1 MRTGRAAIGGRT
13 YPVHA
18 VDTLVVGSGAAG
30 LNAAVRLHGYG
41 RTDVAVVTDR
51 FGAGTSANSGSDK
64 QTYYKLSLAGDVP
77 DSAADMARDLAAGG
91 SMHGDI
97 ALAEAQGSLE
107 AFFHLVALGVPFPHD
122 RYGGYVGYKTDHD
135 PRQRA
140 TSAGPLTSKLMF
152 EALAAEVRRRKIR
165 VFDGHEVVA
174 LVTAGKGP
182 AKRVAGAVALD
193 RRRLGGRDR
202 GFVLFDA
209 ANVVVATGGPGG
221 MYAHS
226 VYPESQTGSHGM
238 LFEAG
243 AVAHNLTESQFG
255 LASTKFRW
263 NVSGS
268 YQQAVPRYIS
278 TDAAGGDEREFLNA
292 YFPDMGALATAVF
305 LKGYQ
310 WPFDPRKALDGGSSL
325 VDILVYRETVVEG
338 RRVFLDFRRDAAGGG
353 RLAPFD
359 PRLLGQE
366 ARAYLERSGA
376 MRTKPIARLAK
387 MNPPAIAL
395 YRSHGI
401 DLAREPLEIAV
412 CAQHNNGGFRGSVW
426 WESNVRGLFPVGEVC
441 GTHGVTR
448 PGGSALNAGQVG
460 SARAALFIARR
471 RGGRPL
477 AGRAFVRAAKAVVLE
492 KAALAEAMLG
502 RDERG
507 SLSPGAC
514 LEEIRRRMSACGAV
528 VRDPGLRP
536 GPAGGDRPA
545 PRRPGQRR
553 PARRL
558 PRRDDRLHP
567 EPRGLRQPRP
577 RHRRGRR
584 PVRRR
589 LLRDDTVLHPGH
601 GPHHRQGVTTMTKTE
616 LFPKMN
622 EAIVAGDRETAA
634 RLAAE
639 AVTAGLDLTEVV
651 ERGYVPGI
659 QKVGELWEQGEYFL
673 PELISSAEAMKA
685 AMAVLEPEFERRHI
699 GSRMGGKVVIG
710 TIEGDIHDIGKNL
723 VASMLQAGGFEVY
736 DLGADVKLERFVD
749 KAEEVGAALIC
760 LSALLTTTMINQR
773 RLIGLLQEKGLR
785 GKYKVLVGGAPASK
799 RWAEEIGADGYAEN
813 AVAAVRLAKALAGRP

>member
-528 VRDPGLRP
+528 VRDPAVVRSEKDRARELWLRARRELRAASPRDLP
-536 GPAGGDRPA
+536 GAFKALDLALTHRVYLEAIGECLDRGGKSRGSYLVPDAGGRSP
-545 PRRPGQRR
+545 
-553 PARRL
+553 
-558 PRRDDRLHP
+558 HP
-567 EPRGLRQPRP
+567 LL
-577 RHRRGRR
+577 GRR
-584 PVRRR
+584 
-589 LLRDDTVLHPGH
+589 
-601 GPHHRQGVTTMTKTE
+601 
-616 LFPKMN
+616 
-622 EAIVAGDRETAA
+622 
-634 RLAAE
+634 
-639 AVTAGLDLTEVV
+639 
-651 ERGYVPGI
+651 
-659 QKVGELWEQGEYFL
+659 
-673 PELISSAEAMKA
+673 
-685 AMAVLEPEFERRHI
+685 
-699 GSRMGGKVVIG
+699 
-710 TIEGDIHDIGKNL
+710 
-723 VASMLQAGGFEVY
+723 
-736 DLGADVKLERFVD
+736 
-749 KAEEVGAALIC
+749 
-760 LSALLTTTMINQR
+760 
-773 RLIGLLQEKGLR
+773 
-785 GKYKVLVGGAPASK
+785 
-799 RWAEEIGADGYAEN
+799 WAF
-813 AVAAVRLAKALAGRP
+813 ALAGPDDFVASRILEVRLDARGRIGTRWVPIRPVPRPDGWFETVWDAYRKDRIVVEED